1 MTKKRSPQSR
11 TALIARVANIIE
23 EVTRSGSSPIPKEW
37 FTLDLTMP
45 QLRALFALLQE
56 ESLRMSSVSSTLGI
70 SLSTTTGLMDRL
82 IDKKLVE
89 RWTDPDDRR
98 SVRCKLTVEGKD
110 LCETLLAARRSQWED
125 RLNPL
130 SKEELKTVCNAVEI
144 VLGAARNATNLE
156 DTNDLSSDAKS
167 DALRK
172 INVHAN

>member
-23 EVTRSGSSPIPKEW
+23 GVTRSGSSPIPKEW

-45 QLRALFALLQE
+45 QLRALFVLLQE
-56 ESLRMSSVSSTLGI
+56 ETLRMSSVSSILGI

-82 IDKKLVE
+82 IEKNLVE

-98 SVRCKLTVEGKD
+98 SVRCKLTADGQD
-110 LCETLLAARRSQWED
+110 LCERLLTERRTRWED

-130 SKEELKTVCNAVEI
+130 SNEELKTVYNAVEI
-144 VLGAARNATNLE
+144 LLEAAPKAANPA
-156 DTNDLSSDAKS
+156 DSNDLSLNTKADVQQEIGLK
-167 DALRK
+167 
-172 INVHAN
+172 AN